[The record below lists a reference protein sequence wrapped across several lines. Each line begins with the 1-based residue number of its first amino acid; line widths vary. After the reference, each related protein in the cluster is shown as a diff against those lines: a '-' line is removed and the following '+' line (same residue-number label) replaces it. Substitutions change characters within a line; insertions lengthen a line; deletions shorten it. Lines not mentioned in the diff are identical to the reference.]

1 MSMFVI
7 PPCSL
12 SVPMRPDRVARL
24 ILDFAPRRAAL
35 DMPSCLP
42 SLFAISSFHTPG
54 IYSSQLPRFEL
65 LRMCG
70 TEGASRLPA
79 FMSLG
84 AHHLLT
90 QQTFTCS
97 RAKQPALRPAG
108 GNGPQ
113 DKSISIRQERS
124 WCSKKGI
131 WWTCKEGQE
140 VLPGDQGGNSVPQCK
155 STRNSRLL
163 FSIHQL
169 FFKNTL

>member
-1 MSMFVI
+1 MASFENVMSMFVI

-90 QQTFTCS
+90 QQTFVGYLQCTYSWTGCKYPKFWKGYDYDTS
-97 RAKQPALRPAG
+97 FKIKLVPISSTA
-108 GNGPQ
+108 
-113 DKSISIRQERS
+113 KSILTGPNLSSDISYE
-124 WCSKKGI
+124 
-131 WWTCKEGQE
+131 
-140 VLPGDQGGNSVPQCK
+140 L
-155 STRNSRLL
+155 
-163 FSIHQL
+163 
-169 FFKNTL
+169 

>member
-1 MSMFVI
+1 MLFKLHLAHGCLANI
-7 PPCSL
+7 L
-12 SVPMRPDRVARL
+12 EDRNEGNFLGLQCVGCTFSAEDVTL
-24 ILDFAPRRAAL
+24 I
-35 DMPSCLP
+35 PSCLP

-131 WWTCKEGQE
+131 W
-140 VLPGDQGGNSVPQCK
+140 
-155 STRNSRLL
+155 
-163 FSIHQL
+163 
-169 FFKNTL
+169 